1 MRGGAFSGRRTGHVF
16 LMTST
21 GFIGHIRIHPALNE
35 AEWSHLFTLV
45 ESDGT
50 LRGTPTGRGDREVP
64 FARLAWE
71 LCSVGCCLT
80 WNPELEASRMMLP
93 SLRFLIDHLLRSGA
107 KAQGRREFEE
117 FTFDHVLEGAVM
129 GRDHG
134 DRDARLVE
142 VTDNVVSERTLVPCD
157 GAEKQ
162 RPQATG
168 GRSRGRRLPSNVI
181 EFRPRRA

>member
-1 MRGGAFSGRRTGHVF
+1 
-16 LMTST
+16 MTSP

-50 LRGTPTGRGDREVP
+50 LRGTPTGRGDRDVP
-64 FARLAWE
+64 FAHLAWE
-71 LCSVGCCLT
+71 VCSVGCCLT
-80 WNPELEASRMMLP
+80 WNQDLEASGMMLP

-107 KAQGRREFEE
+107 KAQGRPRFEE

-129 GRDHG
+129 GRGYG
-134 DRDARLVE
+134 DRDMRLVE
-142 VTDNVVSERTLVPCD
+142 VRDNVASERTLVPCD
-157 GAEKQ
+157 GAQEN
-162 RPQATG
+162 PQAAG
-168 GRSRGRRLPSNVI
+168 RRSRTRRLPSNVI